1 MELEGKII
9 FALEPKTGTSS
20 RGDWKVQ
27 EFVLETL
34 DGQFS
39 RKMVFSVFGEDRLQR
54 FNIQV
59 GQDVKVSFD
68 IDAREYNGRWYNS
81 IRAFDVRPA
90 SQPAPTET
98 TPPPFDNPFN
108 AAAGTTPQQP
118 VVTQQP
124 ADTFANNEESADD
137 LPF

>member
-39 RKMVFSVFGEDRLQR
+39 RKMVFSVFGEDRL
-54 FNIQV
+54 
-59 GQDVKVSFD
+59 
-68 IDAREYNGRWYNS
+68 
-81 IRAFDVRPA
+81 
-90 SQPAPTET
+90 
-98 TPPPFDNPFN
+98 
-108 AAAGTTPQQP
+108 
-118 VVTQQP
+118 
-124 ADTFANNEESADD
+124 
-137 LPF
+137 